1 MKAMV
6 IEVPENGSKP
16 ELVKKDISPPML
28 EPHEVLV
35 KVATVAQNPTDG
47 RVFQCALADS
57 QH

>member
-47 RVFQCALADS
+47 RVFQCALAD
-57 QH
+57 